1 MRTTADLKLAV
12 AILVQNISTT
22 NSHHR
27 VVSSTLVFTAWRK
40 SPAGEFASFLRQALR
55 RPAAQARF
63 DVIRS
68 ESSKIDLLDASTD
81 LKNKLDTISVE
92 NASVKEL
99 VKQANFRSVVLHST
113 TQKAR
118 QDLARRSTESGQNN
132 RRQVAR
138 APVVGTVVY
147 PRSKAGGEK
156 PVKFPAEKVKRV
168 FRDDSAS
175 SSIGHKAKVRSPERS
190 AYKQPSAKRSV
201 EVNQRFTTHKLH
213 FGTDRLL
220 NLGPAG
226 AATFGDARGD
236 GKVTYGVANVSIPG
250 VHKEGALERPRRS
263 FFTLSR
269 LEEDPNKHIVIHTLT
284 PLELSHWCR
293 SARLEE
299 GEGLLFIH
307 GYNVSFN
314 EAIWRAA
321 QICHD
326 LKFVGTMLC
335 YSWSSSGKVL
345 DYAAD
350 EATIDWSQE
359 HLRKFL
365 TEVTTNLGL
374 SCLHI
379 VAHSMGNRAL
389 LAVLESWQNEPGHT
403 PINQIVLAA
412 PDIDAGRFKQISKV
426 FKKYEQVTL
435 YASQAD
441 KAILVS
447 TKIHKHKRA
456 GNAEPPIVLDGLST
470 IDVSVAGADMFG
482 LGHSYFATSKTVFR
496 DLYYIIKQRFTPE
509 LRAGITLD
517 ELGYYKLS

>member
-1 MRTTADLKLAV
+1 MR
-12 AILVQNISTT
+12 
-22 NSHHR
+22 
-27 VVSSTLVFTAWRK
+27 
-40 SPAGEFASFLRQALR
+40 P
-55 RPAAQARF
+55 
-63 DVIRS
+63 
-68 ESSKIDLLDASTD
+68 
-81 LKNKLDTISVE
+81 
-92 NASVKEL
+92 
-99 VKQANFRSVVLHST
+99 
-113 TQKAR
+113 
-118 QDLARRSTESGQNN
+118 
-132 RRQVAR
+132 
-138 APVVGTVVY
+138 
-147 PRSKAGGEK
+147 KAGGEK
-156 PVKFPAEKVKRV
+156 PVKFPAEKVTRV

-175 SSIGHKAKVRSPERS
+175 SPIGRKTTVRQPERL
-190 AYKQPSAKRSV
+190 AYKQPSAKLSMGV
-201 EVNQRFTTHKLH
+201 KQRFTTHKLH

-220 NLGPAG
+220 NLDATG

-236 GKVTYGVANVSIPG
+236 GKVTYGVASVSIPG

-263 FFTLSR
+263 FLTLSR

-284 PLELSHWCR
+284 SVELSDWCR

-314 EAIWRAA
+314 EAVWRAA

-365 TEVTTNLGL
+365 TEVTANLGL
-374 SCLHI
+374 SRLHI

-389 LAVLESWQNEPGHT
+389 LAVLEGWQNEPGHT

-435 YASQAD
+435 YASKAD

-470 IDVSVAGADMFG
+470 IDVSAAGADMFG